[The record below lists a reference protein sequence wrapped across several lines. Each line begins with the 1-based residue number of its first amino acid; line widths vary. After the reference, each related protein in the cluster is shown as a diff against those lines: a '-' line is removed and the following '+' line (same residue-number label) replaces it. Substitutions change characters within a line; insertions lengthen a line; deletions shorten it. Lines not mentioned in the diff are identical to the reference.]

1 MELINPKHVEHGIKN
16 EPVAREAYE
25 KIMFTRKTPV
35 KVLKYGSV
43 VCQDMPNSWTC
54 RVVDFGCK
62 DHFGF
67 ATVKCPEFHVTS
79 LEACQDSIFFCKAVS
94 GQCKLKETMPT
105 MLKCKAIWYQRSIL
119 V

>member
-1 MELINPKHVEHGIKN
+1 MALL
-16 EPVAREAYE
+16 
-25 KIMFTRKTPV
+25 PV
-35 KVLKYGSV
+35 KT
-43 VCQDMPNSWTC
+43 CQILGPSPDG

-67 ATVKCPEFHVTS
+67 VKVKCSEFHVTS

-94 GQCKLKETMPT
+94 GQCKLKETIPT

>member
-43 VCQDMPNSWTC
+43 ACQDMPNSWT
-54 RVVDFGCK
+54 F
-62 DHFGF
+62 
-67 ATVKCPEFHVTS
+67 T
-79 LEACQDSIFFCKAVS
+79 
-94 GQCKLKETMPT
+94 
-105 MLKCKAIWYQRSIL
+105 
-119 V
+119 